1 MYTRK
6 MNHNMI
12 PGLQVCNI
20 LKEQNDL
27 EISKIE
33 YIMKRQKNL
42 MILLAESDLL
52 MNENELYAFVREH
65 TLVLEATMHVN
76 VEKPFRSHLIE
87 QKNLE
92 EFDNE
97 ITEIR
102 FTEIK
107 LDKKYRYNVISLN
120 MIKPGLLKI
129 VMSCKPAKYFKKWKN
144 RMME

>member
-1 MYTRK
+1 MRK
-6 MNHNMI
+6 MNHKII

-27 EISKIE
+27 GISKIE

-52 MNENELYAFVREH
+52 VNENELYAFVRDH
-65 TLVLEATMHVN
+65 TLVIEATLHAD
-76 VEKPFRSHLIE
+76 VEKPFRTHLIE

-97 ITEIR
+97 IAEIR

-120 MIKPGLLKI
+120 MIKPGLLKV
-129 VMSCKPAKYFKKWKN
+129 VMSCKPVKYFKKWKN
-144 RMME
+144 GKME

>member
-6 MNHNMI
+6 MNHKMI

-27 EISKIE
+27 GISKVE

-42 MILLAESDLL
+42 MILLAESELL
-52 MNENELYAFVREH
+52 TNENELYAFVRDH
-65 TLVLEATMHVN
+65 TLVIEATLHVD
-76 VEKPFRSHLIE
+76 VEKPVRTHLIE
-87 QKNLE
+87 RKKLE

-97 ITEIR
+97 IAEIR

-129 VMSCKPAKYFKKWKN
+129 VMSCKPAGFFQQN
-144 RMME
+144 ISG

>member
-6 MNHNMI
+6 MNHKII
-12 PGLQVCNI
+12 PGLQICNI

-27 EISKIE
+27 GISKIE
-33 YIMKRQKNL
+33 YIVKRQKNL

-52 MNENELYAFVREH
+52 VNENELYAFVRDH
-65 TLVLEATMHVN
+65 TLVIEATLHVD
-76 VEKPFRSHLIE
+76 VEMPFRTHLIE

-97 ITEIR
+97 IAEIR

-129 VMSCKPAKYFKKWKN
+129 VMSCKPAKYFKKWNNGK
-144 RMME
+144 ME